1 MSLNKQNKKQ
11 TEEPIKQKINIIL
24 LKKKKKK
31 KEKKETNEHQK
42 QNKTKI

>member
-31 KEKKETNEHQK
+31 EKKETNEHQK